1 MKKLVIIIAVVIAL
15 SGIVIGCSGNAK
27 EYSYEAEQEQ
37 YRDFSD
43 SSDYQRYKR
52 FDVFTLTGQE
62 PTPDTPCVYVKRTED
77 LIIVKESENVSRS
90 YVFRKLK
97 DCWHMHQERDMEH
110 AFEPG
115 CYCYCEDSPFP
126 MTRDL
131 FVYGDRIYDFN
142 QRPDVDSV
150 YVSLNLFFGNK
161 DYFIVYKK
169 GDTRLRSQYD
179 EALDFVRQIS
189 DYNHLSEKKDSTALS
204 EFISIEIP
212 FKNNGLLYW

>member
-27 EYSYEAEQEQ
+27 EYSYDAEQEQ

-97 DCWHMHQERDMEH
+97 DCWHYRQERDMEH
-110 AFEPG
+110 AFEPD
-115 CYCYCEDSPFP
+115 CYCYCEGAPSPMRIDRYIFKDAIYSYIQCPDIDNIDVRSSILIDSINYIISPLIKN
-126 MTRDL
+126 DN
-131 FVYGDRIYDFN
+131 I
-142 QRPDVDSV
+142 
-150 YVSLNLFFGNK
+150 
-161 DYFIVYKK
+161 
-169 GDTRLRSQYD
+169 LRN
-179 EALDFVRQIS
+179 
-189 DYNHLSEKKDSTALS
+189 DYNEILSIITQSLKGIDITQT
-204 EFISIEIP
+204 I
-212 FKNNGLLYW
+212 KNDTTGAFYSYKITDRYYYLK